1 MTTQG
6 RDDERARWEGRIEAR
21 LDAVE
26 ADVRGIHKAFETV
39 ISRLGN
45 IETSLAS
52 LKSRVAIVVGI
63 SGFVGAILANWL
75 VNR

>member
-1 MTTQG
+1 VSES

-26 ADVRGIHKAFETV
+26 SDVRGIHKAFESV
-39 ISRLGN
+39 ITRLGN
-45 IETSLAS
+45 IETGLAS
-52 LKSRVAIVVGI
+52 LKTRVAIVVAI

-75 VNR
+75 VQR